1 MSIKGEFKEITQKLL
16 DKSMKDFIDL
26 YNKGGSVNYS
36 NDLQIRWVTLLQQ
49 ALNENLVTQ
58 SSTNTDVSD
67 ILTELKTLNK
77 NIETLTK
84 AVNTNDAA
92 NGVKLDT
99 IATYINGKLGD
110 NTKAVNNVYSKVS
123 NIDTN
128 ISTIQADVDTIKK
141 K

>member
-1 MSIKGEFKEITQKLL
+1 MF
-16 DKSMKDFIDL
+16 
-26 YNKGGSVNYS
+26 NKGGRVNYS

-84 AVNTNDAA
+84 AVNT
-92 NGVKLDT
+92 
-99 IATYINGKLGD
+99 
-110 NTKAVNNVYSKVS
+110 
-123 NIDTN
+123 
-128 ISTIQADVDTIKK
+128 IQADVDTIKK

>member
-1 MSIKGEFKEITQKLL
+1 M
-16 DKSMKDFIDL
+16 
-26 YNKGGSVNYS
+26 
-36 NDLQIRWVTLLQQ
+36 
-49 ALNENLVTQ
+49 
-58 SSTNTDVSD
+58 
-67 ILTELKTLNK
+67 
-77 NIETLTK
+77 TK

-123 NIDTN
+123 HIDTN

>member
-1 MSIKGEFKEITQKLL
+1 MSINSEFKEITQKLL

-58 SSTNTDVSD
+58 SSTNTDVSY

-77 NIETLTK
+77 NIETLIK
-84 AVNTNDAA
+84 AVNTNDATL
-92 NGVKLDT
+92 GTKLDT
-99 IATYINGKLGD
+99 VATYINGKVGD
-110 NTKAVNNVYSKVS
+110 NINAVNKVYSKVS